1 MKVVRFAPHLAVA
14 AALVAAGYGWGIW
27 QTSSST
33 AEIARLGQRID
44 KLERQVGAPANGS
57 LVSSSTTGSQPV
69 AAARYPSSGSM
80 AGGYPEVFSGNR
92 SLSPQEIARGRA
104 ARRTELD
111 AAFRNDS
118 MDMRGANQ
126 AEGQLAEAASSDDL
140 VESGTTP
147 IAIDT
152 QCRLSSCRVL
162 TRFAADSDAE
172 GWANLYVLSAA
183 GTLASAETLVTP
195 MPDGTVEL
203 AIYGRRQ

>member
-1 MKVVRFAPHLAVA
+1 MKVVRFVPHLAVA
-14 AALVAAGYGWGIW
+14 AALVVAGYGWGLW

-33 AEIARLGQRID
+33 AEMARLGQRID
-44 KLERQVGAPANGS
+44 KLERQVGAPANAS
-57 LVSSSTTGSQPV
+57 PVSSSTTGSQPG
-69 AAARYPSSGSM
+69 AAARSPSSGSV
-80 AGGYPEVFSGNR
+80 AGGYPEVLSGNR

-104 ARRTELD
+104 ARKTELD

-126 AEGQLAEAASSDDL
+126 AESQLAEAAASDDL

-183 GTLASAETLVTP
+183 RTLASAETLVTP
-195 MPDGTVEL
+195 LPDGTVEL